1 MASASSSVR
10 RSGPDVLAI
19 LLCYDGSVDAQ
30 EAIRRAASLA
40 GDGRA
45 TVLTVWEPFSSVLAR
60 TGAEVQFSGY
70 QHVREIDTAS
80 EQNAEARAAEGVA
93 RARDA
98 GLDAEPLV
106 VAASESV
113 AQAILAEADRIDAG
127 AIVMGA
133 RGMRGTR
140 PPLLGGVARTTIQHA
155 ERPVLVVPA
164 P

>member
-1 MASASSSVR
+1 M
-10 RSGPDVLAI
+10 AI

-30 EAIRRAASLA
+30 EAVRRAATLT
-40 GDGRA
+40 DDRRA

-60 TGAEVQFSGY
+60 TGAEVHFSGY
-70 QHVREIDTAS
+70 EHLHEIDTAS
-80 EQNAEARAAEGVA
+80 EENAEARAAEGVR

-98 GLDAEPLV
+98 GLDAKPLV
-106 VAASESV
+106 VAATKTV
-113 AQAILAEADRIDAG
+113 ADAILAEADGLDAA

-133 RGMRGTR
+133 RGLRGTR
-140 PPLLGGVARTTIQHA
+140 PPLLGGVARMTIQHA